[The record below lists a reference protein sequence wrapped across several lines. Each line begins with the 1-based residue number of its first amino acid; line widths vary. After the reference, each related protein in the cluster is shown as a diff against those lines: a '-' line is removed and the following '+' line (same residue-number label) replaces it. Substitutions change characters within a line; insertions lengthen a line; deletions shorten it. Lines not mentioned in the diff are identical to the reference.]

1 MGMTY
6 DELSTFGRLR
16 KNKMCGPYEMF
27 TKLLHMWS
35 HLAPSQVSRYRVL
48 TYMST

>member
-27 TKLLHMWS
+27 TRLLHMWPQTT
-35 HLAPSQVSRYRVL
+35 PSQVRGGQ
-48 TYMST
+48 